1 MLIINYICCNYL
13 IQTTEQLKQTPI
25 ARGIHI
31 QNISMTKGK
40 KSENQKEK
48 KRMNQTKTKK
58 TKTRQNKKRKKK
70 ERKKQTNKTKT
81 KNNPQHIYSARSGI
95 ETLYFPPENSL

>member
-1 MLIINYICCNYL
+1 MLIINYISCNYL

-40 KSENQKEK
+40 KSEKQK
-48 KRMNQTKTKK
+48 KRQKSKK
-58 TKTRQNKKRKKK
+58 KKNEPSKNEKRKK
-70 ERKKQTNKTKT
+70 EKKQTNKTNK
-81 KNNPQHIYSARSGI
+81 KQ
-95 ETLYFPPENSL
+95 PPTYI